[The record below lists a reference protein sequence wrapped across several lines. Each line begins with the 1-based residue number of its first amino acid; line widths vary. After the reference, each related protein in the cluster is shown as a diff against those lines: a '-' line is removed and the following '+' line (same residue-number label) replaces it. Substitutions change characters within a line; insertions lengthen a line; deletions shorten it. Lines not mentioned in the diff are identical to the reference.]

1 MSFSLEEVMPKENA
15 WFSPNVGYEGTG
27 RAEFADSRGA
37 AGGDVRVLFDEF
49 GCCSARM
56 VVNQVDSTHPLV
68 DRVDQTHPLRDRIHG
83 LVASTILPHPDGPIF
98 QYSAI
103 SNPCSRLTVETPA
116 GVFRGD
122 GRIDYRLG
130 SVTDGEHID
139 FHLPRSE
146 FECRGAPPAKYWVMP
161 LMNFL
166 SGFCQGPNVVD
177 RHPLRIFPT
186 PAIPQGLTGTELWQA
201 SSYANSRNGVIVFT
215 FNGSPAFIEPL
226 ADYDERERKLNG
238 GSVKALAT
246 AIVVGQV
253 GDNSSEA
260 ISLKSWF
267 PYDLLR
273 VLGFATGAEVGAL
286 WIEFRDESGR
296 LVRRIHERHGLTI
309 FDEGHREGHR
319 TIREG
324 VHHGTGRLM
333 TCFLSS
339 EYACRSHLPVAMNH
353 TTEGGRYS
361 SLTME
366 QKLIYVI
373 RGLECLC
380 THFGLTEQYPD
391 KRLKPE
397 NRELVGKILQNAAN
411 EIWSIARVAK
421 TPEDEQEYCALS
433 EIAKRVKT
441 TPWGK
446 TGHFGLAVVDLL
458 SKFGLPDAIIVDSH
472 YAKKSSPGEVAPTW
486 ASYLSRLRG
495 ASLHEGFF
503 DIRSGE
509 FGVRDVVVATN
520 HLHDLLVRV
529 ILKMIK
535 YDGAYQPTVIIGATS
550 QPVDWVQPSMSAE
563 KLGYE

>member
-1 MSFSLEEVMPKENA
+1 MLFSLEEVTPKENA
-15 WFSPNVGYEGTG
+15 WFSPNVAYEGTG
-27 RAEFADSRGA
+27 RAEFAHSRGA
-37 AGGDVRVLFDEF
+37 AEGDVRILFDEF
-49 GCCSARM
+49 GGSSARM
-56 VVNQVDSTHPLV
+56 IVNQVDSTHPLMAG
-68 DRVDQTHPLRDRIHG
+68 VDQTHPLRDRIHG
-83 LVASTILPHPDGPIF
+83 LVATTILPHPDGPVLSW
-98 QYSAI
+98 SAI
-103 SNPCSRLTVETPA
+103 SNPCLRLTLEAPA
-116 GVFRGD
+116 GVFSSAD
-122 GRIDYRLG
+122 QIDYRLG

-139 FHLPRSE
+139 FHLWRSE
-146 FECRGAPPAKYWVMP
+146 FECRGAAAAKYWVMP

-166 SGFCQGPNVVD
+166 SGFCHGPNAVD

-186 PAIPQGLTGTELWQA
+186 PAIPQGLTGVELLEA

-215 FNGSPAFIEPL
+215 FNGHSAFIEPL
-226 ADYDERERKLNG
+226 ADYDERERKLKD

-246 AIVVGQV
+246 AIVVGEV
-253 GDNSSEA
+253 GDNSIEA

-319 TIREG
+319 TICEG
-324 VHHGTGRLM
+324 VHRGTGRLM

-339 EYACRSHLPVAMNH
+339 EYARKSHLPVAMNH
-353 TTEGGRYS
+353 ATQSGQYS
-361 SLTME
+361 RLTIE
-366 QKLIYVI
+366 EKLIYLF
-373 RGLECLC
+373 RGIECLC
-380 THFGLTEQYPD
+380 KQLGVTDQYLD

-397 NRELVGKILQNAAN
+397 NGDLVRKVLQKAAKEIL
-411 EIWSIARVAK
+411 SIAHVAK

-433 EIAKRVKT
+433 EIAERVKT

-458 SKFGLPDAIIVDSH
+458 NKFRLPDAILVDAH
-472 YAKKSSPGEVAPTW
+472 YAKNAPPGEAAPTW
-486 ASYLSRLRG
+486 ASHLSHLRG

-509 FGVRDVVVATN
+509 FGVQDLVVANN
-520 HLHDLLVRV
+520 HLHDLLVRI

-535 YDGAYQPTVIIGATS
+535 YDGAYQPTVIIASTS